1 MTRDELRTAAE
12 SLNGA
17 AEAAG
22 DGEARD
28 RLREQS
34 TQFDSLADADRG
46 PDHGTIARHEHIL
59 TELAADEG
67 GETAEHIEAALES
80 IRAYR
85 ETVEGV

>member
-1 MTRDELRTAAE
+1 MTRDELSTAAE
-12 SLNGA
+12 SLERA
-17 AEAAG
+17 AETA
-22 DGEARD
+22 DGEDARE
-28 RLREQS
+28 RLRAQS

-46 PDHGTIARHEHIL
+46 PDHGKIARHELIVP
-59 TELAADEG
+59 ELAAEEG